1 MRNLITLACTECKQR
16 NYQTNKNKKNDPD
29 RIELNKYCKGFS
41 ITTFL
46 SETKVE
52 LKKVTWPTKQE
63 LIANTI
69 VVIIAV
75 VLCAALIWIIDSIFS
90 MLFRIILQ

>member
-1 MRNLITLACTECKQR
+1 MAVPETTDTEK
-16 NYQTNKNKKNDPD
+16 
-29 RIELNKYCKGFS
+29 KGFS

-90 MLFRIILQ
+90 MLFRMILQ

>member
-1 MRNLITLACTECKQR
+1 MAVPETTDTE
-16 NYQTNKNKKNDPD
+16 N
-29 RIELNKYCKGFS
+29 KGFS
-41 ITTFL
+41 ITTLL

-90 MLFRIILQ
+90 MLFRMILQ

>member
-1 MRNLITLACTECKQR
+1 MAVPETTDTEKSG
-16 NYQTNKNKKNDPD
+16 NSVTN
-29 RIELNKYCKGFS
+29 
-41 ITTFL
+41 FL

-63 LIANTI
+63 LISNTV

-75 VLCAALIWIIDSIFS
+75 ILCAALIWIIDSIFS
-90 MLFRIILQ
+90 VLFKMILQ

>member
-1 MRNLITLACTECKQR
+1 MAVPGTTDTE
-16 NYQTNKNKKNDPD
+16 N
-29 RIELNKYCKGFS
+29 KGFS

-90 MLFRIILQ
+90 MLFRMILQ

>member
-1 MRNLITLACTECKQR
+1 MAVPETTDTE
-16 NYQTNKNKKNDPD
+16 N
-29 RIELNKYCKGFS
+29 KGFS

-63 LIANTI
+63 LIAN
-69 VVIIAV
+69 IAV
-75 VLCAALIWIIDSIFS
+75 VLIAVVICAALIWVIDSFFNVV
-90 MLFRIILQ
+90 FRLILQ

>member
-1 MRNLITLACTECKQR
+1 MTVPETKDTE
-16 NYQTNKNKKNDPD
+16 N
-29 RIELNKYCKGFS
+29 KGFS

>member
-1 MRNLITLACTECKQR
+1 MAVPETTGSE
-16 NYQTNKNKKNDPD
+16 
-29 RIELNKYCKGFS
+29 EKGFS
-41 ITTFL
+41 IANFL
-46 SETKVE
+46 KETKVE

-75 VLCAALIWIIDSIFS
+75 CLCAGLIWIIDSFFS
-90 MLFRIILQ
+90 VAFRMILQ

>member
-1 MRNLITLACTECKQR
+1 MAVPETTDTE
-16 NYQTNKNKKNDPD
+16 NK
-29 RIELNKYCKGFS
+29 GTS
-41 ITTFL
+41 IATFL

-63 LIANTI
+63 LITNTI

-75 VLCAALIWIIDSIFS
+75 VLCAALIWIIDSFFS
-90 MLFRIILQ
+90 VLFRMLLQ

>member
-1 MRNLITLACTECKQR
+1 MAVPETTEAE
-16 NYQTNKNKKNDPD
+16 NK
-29 RIELNKYCKGFS
+29 GTS
-41 ITTFL
+41 IATFL

-63 LIANTI
+63 LITNTI

-75 VLCAALIWIIDSIFS
+75 VLCAALIWIIDSFFS
-90 MLFRIILQ
+90 VLFRMLLQ